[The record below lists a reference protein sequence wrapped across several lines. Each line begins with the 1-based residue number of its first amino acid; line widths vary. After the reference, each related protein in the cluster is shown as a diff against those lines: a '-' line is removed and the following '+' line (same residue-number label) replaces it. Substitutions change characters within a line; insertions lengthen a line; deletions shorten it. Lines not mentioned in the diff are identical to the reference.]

1 MKLSERRIYS
11 KYWNRL
17 KQRRFPGYQ
26 LKVWEHLSK
35 LHPISSEDLVRD
47 ILIDQGWD
55 PDNKWFSQ
63 SYLASLKNLF
73 DKKFVR
79 ARPLNGE
86 VVYEP
91 TFHGM
96 WVMFLKSKRIV

>member
-1 MKLSERRIYS
+1 MKLNERRIYS

-26 LKVWEHLSK
+26 VSVWTELNRK
-35 LHPISSEDLVRD
+35 FPISQTDLLTNLMHRSGGRYHNAQWAAD
-47 ILIDQGWD
+47 LR
-55 PDNKWFSQ
+55 
-63 SYLASLKNLF
+63 NLF
-73 DKKFVR
+73 NKKFVC
-79 ARPLNGE
+79 ARSINGE